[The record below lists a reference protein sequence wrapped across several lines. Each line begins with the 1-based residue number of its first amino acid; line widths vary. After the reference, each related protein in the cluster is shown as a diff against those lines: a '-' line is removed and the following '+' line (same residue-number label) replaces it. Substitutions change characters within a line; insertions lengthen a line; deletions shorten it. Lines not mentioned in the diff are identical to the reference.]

1 MTGGIHGSVP
11 RWIGLGIVP
20 SSVPTTAIQVAS
32 RVIILWGI
40 AVSFPQVR
48 PR

>member
-1 MTGGIHGSVP
+1 MNSGTHGCVP
-11 RWIGLGIVP
+11 RWNGLGIVP